1 MKWKIFLVNGELL
14 YNIAAGLGFVA
25 YLMTNVLWLR
35 VILIV
40 GAGVY
45 IYAGFILNIDSMVGW
60 HIAYG
65 IINIIQVILIFLLQ
79 SNTVLPDPIRSL
91 YTDQFHSL
99 RPKEFK
105 RLIQINAA
113 GKMPIGVFLSDG
125 DLNNRI
131 YLITEGEVII
141 EKDGKEV
148 ARCKR
153 GDFIGEMSVLTG
165 HPVSTDVIVKEPVKF
180 VYWHIEDL
188 EKVEKQNLSL
198 YNRFMM
204 VVGRNLVKK
213 LRSSAQ
219 AYATV

>member
-1 MKWKIFLVNGELL
+1 MENILVNGETL
-14 YNIAAGLGFVA
+14 YNVAAGLGFIA

-35 VILIV
+35 IILII

-45 IYAGFILNIDSMVGW
+45 IYAGFVLNIESMIGW

-65 IINIIQVILIFLLQ
+65 IINFIQVILLLLLR
-79 SNTVLPDPIRSL
+79 SNTVLPDPIRSI

-105 RLIQINAA
+105 RLVQINAS
-113 GKMPIGVFLSDG
+113 GKRSTGVFLSDG
-125 DLNNRI
+125 EQNNRI
-131 YLITEGEVII
+131 YLITDGEVII
-141 EKDGKEV
+141 QKEGIQV
-148 ARCKR
+148 ATCGP

-165 HPVSTDVIVKEPVKF
+165 HPVSTDVLIKESVKYV
-180 VYWHIEDL
+180 WWDLEDL
-188 EKVEKQNLSL
+188 EKIEKQNLSL

-213 LRSSAQ
+213 LRLSAQ
-219 AYATV
+219 AYARA

>member
-1 MKWKIFLVNGELL
+1 MENILINGELL

-35 VILIV
+35 VILII
-40 GAGVY
+40 GAAVY
-45 IYAGFILNIDSMVGW
+45 IYTGFVLDIDSMIGW

-65 IINIIQVILIFLLQ
+65 IINFIQVILILMLR
-79 SNTVLPDPIRSL
+79 SNTVLPDPIRTI

-105 RLIQINAA
+105 RLMQINAE
-113 GKMPIGVFLSDG
+113 GKRAPGIFLSDG
-125 DLNNRI
+125 DENNRI
-131 YLITEGEVII
+131 YLITDGEVII
-141 EKDGKEV
+141 EKDGKQI
-148 ARCKR
+148 ATCKR

-165 HPVSTDVIVKEPVKF
+165 HPVSTNVIIKKPVKY
-180 VYWHIEDL
+180 VYWHLEDL
-188 EKVEKQNLSL
+188 EKIEKQNLSL

-213 LRSSAQ
+213 LRLSAQ
-219 AYATV
+219 AFATA